1 MVSWNQ
7 VCGGEGGEKREEKES
22 KRGGGGGGGKTNQK
36 GRKVIRVDKDK

>member
-22 KRGGGGGGGKTNQK
+22 KRGGGGGGKTNQK
-36 GRKVIRVDKDK
+36 GRKVIRVDEDK